1 MAFVRI
7 DGVLLHYRLAGPK
20 NGPGLVLVNSLGTD
34 ARIWDDVI
42 ALMAAQYRILSY
54 DKRGHGLSDSPDG
67 DYSLEDHLNDLTG
80 LIDHVGMGE
89 VAVMGVSVGGL
100 IAQGFALAHPERL
113 TALVLCDTAPKLGDA
128 AAWTDRI
135 AAVREF
141 GMEAISQSVM
151 ERWFSADLFK
161 KAPDTLAGWRNQ
173 FIRTDPDGY
182 CRTCATLR
190 DTDLSGVVGDISA
203 PTLVVCGAEDLS
215 TPPDLVRARQVPFQ
229 RRASSSSPVP
239 ATSHPS
245 NSRTS
250 WQKSSRGS
258 SRRPAMADTSKY
270 ESGMAVRRAVL
281 GDGHVDET
289 TARITDLDVD
299 FQTFITETA
308 WGVGLVPAR
317 TDASRALAVD
327 AGHARRARS

>member
-1 MAFVRI
+1 MSGSMASCCTT
-7 DGVLLHYRLAGPK
+7 GWHGPK

-54 DKRGHGLSDSPDG
+54 DKRGHGLSDSPEG

-89 VAVMGVSVGGL
+89 VAVIGVSVGGL

-190 DTDLSGVVGDISA
+190 DTDLSGVVGDIAA

-215 TPPDLVRARQVPFQ
+215 TPPDLVRGTAGAIPKARFELI
-229 RRASSSSPVP
+229 A
-239 ATSHPS
+239 
-245 NSRTS
+245 
-250 WQKSSRGS
+250 G
-258 SRRPAMADTSKY
+258 
-270 ESGMAVRRAVL
+270 
-281 GDGHVDET
+281 
-289 TARITDLDVD
+289 
-299 FQTFITETA
+299 
-308 WGVGLVPAR
+308 
-317 TDASRALAVD
+317 
-327 AGHARRARS
+327 AGHIPSIEQPHKLAEIVARFLKEAGHG